1 MSFSGLSKSTARSI
15 DLGGKSKKTKL
26 TRRQLLE
33 EARQKREARARLRLL
48 KGSAV
53 VVQSLFRG
61 RSERRATNLRVQ
73 QAWDKKIQDI
83 LKLQTILKKP
93 ICLPYDQC
101 LPLVRD
107 FNFFFQPDTDA
118 DNVQRAV
125 HVCAH
130 VLKNLASG
138 SRQSIITAQFFSKD
152 QAAWF
157 RSRFQLLLL
166 LSNIFAIIF
175 CLLKDKDNQMSSDG
189 SGHSKGPTKAETS
202 SRTEQVETL
211 LNAAQTILTT
221 RVGGDDVLADSD
233 DADSFNLD
241 YIRYLLAG
249 SQVTR
254 GPSLPKVFAAF
265 ARLSLPAKSATKLA
279 HRKRVLG
286 LVADA
291 CNFYICNCPPTVKFL
306 RDNNKAQRSAHAQA
320 CAQILRHIMAENVDE
335 SRSFLTAVFASRHM
349 WLDVFVGQIRSSEH
363 LLAFAQGQ
371 RLFLL
376 RNLLSVLATIVAER
390 DAPSS
395 SSSASQGSS
404 SSTTLLSDPNISE
417 KWNAALHLV
426 CLLVKAL
433 PSHLL
438 LGPDDPIEDDA
449 VSDLSDDDDDEPN
462 ELDFSGQS
470 GFVRFMLRQVHFS
483 YDGLQASQRHKQNT
497 VRSTDRSFWITC
509 LDAVQDVSGT
519 PAVQQLGVLCSCRFV
534 DAANF
539 FLAAP
544 PQKEEVGG
552 NTKYVVGLGGG
563 LRDLIHIYGDLMMR
577 SVCRNHNS
585 ALQFFSNSASSDGT
599 QASGGA
605 ARDAGVKKFATGKR
619 FQLGLLNAL
628 TWAGADA
635 VEPLFVRIWRHI
647 RSVHKPEAVVDVLT
661 GYMRN
666 PSFQNESKSQEE
678 AADVVVL
685 GCFVAFVTYLYALE
699 GCNDNDFHVMERPL
713 TLGEAKD
720 VIVVLRDVLFD
731 LLWRQPVSSLTWMQK
746 LMAAVSC
753 TLFGQLYSRDSRR
766 SFVDRHVW
774 DWPPLPAS
782 EVNARTLSS
791 GGSSRAALVLATIP
805 QVIPFE
811 LRAAMYSAQLDAMQA
826 ANQAY
831 AGFGHTGIHLTVRRD
846 SIYQDAM
853 DGLSRQCAQLTT
865 SQVASLL
872 KQRVRIAFVDV
883 HGRNE
888 LGVDGGGL
896 FKEFVDVLNRQIFDP
911 EKGFWA
917 TTPELQIYPSPESD
931 LVEPLSHLE
940 HFTFMGQMLGLAMY
954 NKISVE
960 PIFANFFLKQLL
972 GQRSEVNDLH
982 SMDPELFSQL
992 MSLTKVAAEDIEEVG
1007 LKFEVQQMRFGKM
1020 ISVPLMPGGS
1030 NISVTAENLQSYI
1043 VQLSAFKLNV
1053 EFAAQ
1058 ARAFLR
1064 GLRMLIPER
1073 LFKIFS
1079 PHELQT
1085 LISGSDKPLNVD
1097 DLRRNANVSNHAFT
1111 KEREEEYM
1119 TWFWETLAA
1128 LDVSQQQDFLRF
1140 VTSCPRPPL
1149 LGFSSLHPRFGIQLM
1164 GADGDTKLPMA
1175 GTCYNLLKLPV
1186 YSSKALLA
1194 EKLILAIS
1202 AKAGFEMS

>member
-1 MSFSGLSKSTARSI
+1 MSFSGLSRSTARSI
-15 DLGGKSKKTKL
+15 DLGGKSKKAKL

-33 EARQKREARARLRLL
+33 EARHKREARARLRLL

-53 VVQSLFRG
+53 VVQALFRG
-61 RSERRATNLRVQ
+61 RTERRETKLHVQ

-83 LKLQTILKKP
+83 LKLQTLLKKP

-118 DNVQRAV
+118 ANVQRVV

-138 SRQSIITAQFFSKD
+138 SRQSIITAKFFSKD
-152 QAAWF
+152 TAAWL
-157 RSRFQLLLL
+157 RGRFQLLLL
-166 LSNIFAIIF
+166 LSNVFAIIF
-175 CLLKDKDNQMSSDG
+175 CLLKDSQTGSDG
-189 SGHSKGPTKAETS
+189 ASLSNCPTKAEIV
-202 SRTEQVETL
+202 SRTDQIETL
-211 LNAAQTILTT
+211 LDAAQTILAT
-221 RVGGDDVLADSD
+221 RVGGDDVPAGG
-233 DADSFNLD
+233 DADGFNLN
-241 YIRYLLAG
+241 YIRYLVAG

-254 GPSLPKVFAAF
+254 GPSLPKIFAVF
-265 ARLSLPAKSATKLA
+265 ARLSLPAESTKLTQ
-279 HRKRVLG
+279 RNRVLG
-286 LVADA
+286 LVADS
-291 CNFYICNCPPTVKFL
+291 CNFYVCNCPPTMEF
-306 RDNNKAQRSAHAQA
+306 RGNKAQMSAHAQA
-320 CAQILRHIMAENVDE
+320 CAQILRHIMAENVAE
-335 SRSFLTAVFASRHM
+335 SQNFLTVVFASRHM
-349 WLDVFVGQIRSSEH
+349 WHDIFVDQIRTSDN

-376 RNLLSVLATIVAER
+376 CNLLSVLATIVAER
-390 DAPSS
+390 NAASPSSSPSRDS
-395 SSSASQGSS
+395 SSSA
-404 SSTTLLSDPNISE
+404 TLLSDPNISG
-417 KWNAALHLV
+417 KWNAALRLV

-438 LGPDDPIEDDA
+438 LGPDDPIEDEA
-449 VSDLSDDDDDEPN
+449 FSDLSDDDDDERN

-483 YDGLQASQRHKQNT
+483 YDGLQASQRHKRRT
-497 VRSTDRSFWITC
+497 VKSTDRSFWITC
-509 LDAVQDVSGT
+509 LDTVQDVRDH
-519 PAVQQLGVLCSCRFV
+519 AVQQLGVFCSRRFV
-534 DAANF
+534 DTANF
-539 FLAAP
+539 FLVAP
-544 PQKEEVGG
+544 RNEEV
-552 NTKYVVGLGGG
+552 NSTKFAGPGG
-563 LRDLIHIYGDLMMR
+563 LHDLIHIYGNLMMR
-577 SVCRNHNS
+577 SVCRSHNS
-585 ALQFFSNSASSDGT
+585 ALQFFSNSASSNGT

-605 ARDAGVKKFATGKR
+605 ARDAGVKTFATGKR

-628 TWAGADA
+628 TWAGADS
-635 VEPLFVRIWRHI
+635 VEPLFVRIWRYI
-647 RSVHKPEAVVDVLT
+647 RSMHKPEAVVNVLT

-666 PSFQNESKSQEE
+666 LSTQNESKNQEP
-678 AADVVVL
+678 ADMVVL
-685 GCFVAFVTYLYALE
+685 GSFITFVTYLFALE
-699 GCNDNDFHVMERPL
+699 GCNDNDFHVMGRPL

-720 VIVVLRDVLFD
+720 VIVVLRDLLFD
-731 LLWRQPVSSLTWMQK
+731 LLWSHSISSLTWMQK

-774 DWPPLPAS
+774 DWPPLPTT

-805 QVIPFE
+805 QVVPFE
-811 LRAAMYSAQLDAMQA
+811 LRAAMYSAQLDAMRA
-826 ANQAY
+826 INQAH
-831 AGFGHTGIHLTVRRD
+831 AGFGQTGIHLTVRRD

-853 DGLSRQCAQLTT
+853 DGLSRQCTQLTT

-883 HGRNE
+883 HGRDE

-992 MSLTKVAAEDIEEVG
+992 MSLTKVAAEDIDEVG

-1020 ISVPLMPGGS
+1020 VSVPLMPGGS

-1043 VQLSAFKLNV
+1043 VQLSTFKLNV
-1053 EFAAQ
+1053 EFSAQ

-1085 LISGSDKPLNVD
+1085 LISGSDKPLDVD
-1097 DLRRNANVSNHAFT
+1097 DLRRNANVSNHAFSQQ
-1111 KEREEEYM
+1111 REEEYM
-1119 TWFWETLAA
+1119 TWFWETLAS

-1149 LGFSSLHPRFGIQLM
+1149 LGFSSLYPRFGIQLM
-1164 GADGDTKLPMA
+1164 GADGDTMLPMA